1 MSTPINQLPANVS
14 NDIIKQNSHQL
25 EDQSITDVINE
36 MEREVSNNEQQQGQ
50 QPQRPRMPQQPPVH
64 YYQQNPQQP
73 PNMMQ
78 QNPNMM
84 MQQNPNMM
92 QQNVQHIFQQQ
103 YPVQN
108 GFQMQGQQ
116 GMNGQQFQQNRFNGQ
131 QNGGAGA
138 NGGSGNGLT
147 DKYSEYISKENA
159 QRAILA
165 AFIAGAVFYPNELGF
180 IYAKIPYL
188 KNIDQYDR
196 ILRTIFLAVAFYVLL
211 IKVNI

>member
-14 NDIIKQNSHQL
+14 NDVIKQNSHQL
-25 EDQSITDVINE
+25 EDPSITDVINE
-36 MEREVSNNEQQQGQ
+36 MEREVSFNSEPQQP
-50 QPQRPRMPQQPPVH
+50 QPQRPRMPQQPPSQ
-64 YYQQNPQQP
+64 YYQQNPNQQNP
-73 PNMMQ
+73 QQNPNMMHMQ

-84 MQQNPNMM
+84 P
-92 QQNVQHIFQQQ
+92 QNVQHIFQQQ

-108 GFQMQGQQ
+108 GFQMQGQP
-116 GMNGQQFQQNRFNGQ
+116 GINGHNGQQFQQNKFNGQ
-131 QNGGAGA
+131 HGGT
-138 NGGSGNGLT
+138 GSNNLS

-196 ILRTIFLAVAFYVLL
+196 ILRTIFLAVTFYVLL
-211 IKVNI
+211 IKLNI

>member
-1 MSTPINQLPANVS
+1 MASSMSTPINQLPANVS

-36 MEREVSNNEQQQGQ
+36 MEREVSFNNDGQQGQQPQMQ
-50 QPQRPRMPQQPPVH
+50 QPQRPRMPQPPPQ
-64 YYQQNPQQP
+64 YYQQNPQQQQQPP
-73 PNMMQ
+73 PNIMH
-78 QNPNMM
+78 

-108 GFQMQGQQ
+108 GFQMQGQP
-116 GMNGQQFQQNRFNGQ
+116 GMGQQFQQNKFNNQG
-131 QNGGAGA
+131 NAGG
-138 NGGSGNGLT
+138 NNLS

-165 AFIAGAVFYPNELGF
+165 AFIAGIVFYPNELGF

-196 ILRTIFLAVAFYVLL
+196 ILRTIFLACAFYVLL
-211 IKVNI
+211 IKLNI